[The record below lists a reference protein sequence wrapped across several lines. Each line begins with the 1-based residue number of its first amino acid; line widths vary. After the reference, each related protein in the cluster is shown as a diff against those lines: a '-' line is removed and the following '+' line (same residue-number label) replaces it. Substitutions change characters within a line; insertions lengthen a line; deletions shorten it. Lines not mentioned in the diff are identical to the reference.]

1 MAPPA
6 QFGGDGER
14 APLLNAPSASSRDA
28 SSSKSRFYAALAVL
42 GACAVVAVAAVGT
55 GACPPTAIRATARAT
70 PRPPPRPT
78 RAPAIAAGP
87 PARGGGPRARDPK
100 PRIPPHLPQ
109 GRGRVVTPSILRTQT
124 RE

>member
-55 GACPPTAIRATARAT
+55 GACPPHRDPRDRPRDAAPPAPTHARPRDRRPPARPRGRARARAT
-70 PRPPPRPT
+70 RSPGSHR
-78 RAPAIAAGP
+78 IS
-87 PARGGGPRARDPK
+87 ARDAVG
-100 PRIPPHLPQ
+100 L
-109 GRGRVVTPSILRTQT
+109 
-124 RE
+124 